1 MNADDLLQQGIAAF
15 QAGRKAEAR
24 ELLLQL
30 VEQDERNEMAWLW
43 LSGAVETEADRLVC
57 LENVLEINP
66 HNRVAR
72 RGVEALRRSPEVA
85 AAADAAPYQDQA
97 ELRPGVAE
105 TDELEPTGEDWI
117 QETHALLGQAVE
129 AIKAGAT
136 EEGRELL
143 IEVLERDENNQSA
156 WLWMTRCVT
165 DPEVKRE
172 CFERVLS
179 INPDNQYAVR
189 GLKRL
194 GAAPKAG
201 AIEPTPQQEADEKRP
216 SLIKSIARQLRRRS

>member
-30 VEQDERNEMAWLW
+30 IEQDERNEMAWLW
-43 LSGAVETEADRLVC
+43 LSGAVETEKDRLVC

-66 HNRVAR
+66 HSRVAR
-72 RGVEALRRSPEVA
+72 RGVEALRRSSGLA
-85 AAADAAPYQDQA
+85 TAADAAPYQDQTA
-97 ELRPGVAE
+97 WRPGAATE
-105 TDELEPTGEDWI
+105 ADELEPTGEDWI
-117 QETHALLGQAVE
+117 KEIHAILGRAVE

-143 IEVLERDENNQSA
+143 IEILERDENNESA

-194 GAAPKAG
+194 GVAPKAG
-201 AIEPTPQQEADEKRP
+201 AIKPAPQQEADEKRP
-216 SLIKSIARQLRRRS
+216 SLIKSIARRLRR